1 MITHGWAG
9 GRSEARY
16 APHFLA
22 LQGSSLPDARAVVAT
37 VAAELRACHAAAREQ
52 GGGGAVLVKQI
63 LCCVNLSPEL
73 SAEVV
78 RAAEEFGGA
87 GDGAVVGVD
96 LACGEHHFENAA
108 VFAEHRAAMRR
119 ARDAG
124 LGVTVHAGES
134 GGAAN
139 VRAAPAPAFAPH
151 AALHPRSR
159 ALRLFRT
166 PVRWR
171 SWTQGWRAG

>member
-1 MITHGWAG
+1 MKTERCTAN
-9 GRSEARY
+9 
-16 APHFLA
+16 
-22 LQGSSLPDARAVVAT
+22 SLLM
-37 VAAELRACHAAAREQ
+37 VAA
-52 GGGGAVLVKQI
+52 
-63 LCCVNLSPEL
+63 P
-73 SAEVV
+73 
-78 RAAEEFGGA
+78 
-87 GDGAVVGVD
+87 
-96 LACGEHHFENAA
+96 
-108 VFAEHRAAMRR
+108 EHRAAMRR